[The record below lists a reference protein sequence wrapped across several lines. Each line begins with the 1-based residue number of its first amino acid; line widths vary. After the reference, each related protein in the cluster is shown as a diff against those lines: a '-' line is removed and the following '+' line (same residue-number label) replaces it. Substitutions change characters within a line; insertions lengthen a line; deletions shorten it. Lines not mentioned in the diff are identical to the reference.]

1 MCIMEDI
8 EKIKC
13 SELKVFG
20 PSIDNIIKTR
30 KFIEES
36 TGVQIEIVDQFR
48 AKTIRIIGT
57 VHDIQKAEAKI
68 REAEDD
74 VRESRLK
81 KIIKTPVI
89 VSKVR
94 DTDVKRNE
102 TFKAEAEFC
111 GSGLTVEWFLKGR
124 KLSEVS

>member
-13 SELKVFG
+13 SELKVFS

-48 AKTIRIIGT
+48 AKTIRIIRT
-57 VHDIQKAEAKI
+57 VHNIQKAKI